1 MSETSGDTP
10 AMMGS
15 ETGVRLLDRL
25 ARLLAMLGGA
35 LAVCLALLV
44 STSITLRALGL
55 GGVRGDFEFV
65 QMGVALI
72 VFAFMPWSQVR
83 RGNVMVDSFT
93 TKLPKRFQAA
103 LDALWEVVFAAMMAL
118 IAWRLGAGAMEAAR
132 SSTTTMVLLLPIAP
146 AIAACA
152 LLAGFTALVALAM
165 AVVRLR
171 GGA

>member
-1 MSETSGDTP
+1 MSDTSGHTLDRTTP
-10 AMMGS
+10 

-25 ARLLAMLGGA
+25 ARLLAMLGGV

-72 VFAFMPWSQVR
+72 VFAFMPWSQAR

-93 TKLPKRFQAA
+93 TKLPLRFQVA

-118 IAWRLGAGAMEAAR
+118 IAWRLGAGAMEAAH

-171 GGA
+171 GSA

>member
-1 MSETSGDTP
+1 MSGTP
-10 AMMGS
+10 APAGS
-15 ETGVRLLDRL
+15 ETGLRLLDGL
-25 ARLLAMLGGA
+25 ARLLALFGGA

-44 STSITLRALGL
+44 SISITLRALGL

-72 VFAFMPWSQVR
+72 VFAFMPWCQAR

-93 TKLPKRFQAA
+93 TRLPPRFQAA

-118 IAWRLGAGAMEAAR
+118 IAWRLGAGALEAAR

-152 LLAGFTALVALAM
+152 ILAGFTALIALAM
-165 AVVRLR
+165 AIVRFR
-171 GGA
+171 GRA

>member
-1 MSETSGDTP
+1 VSGTP
-10 AMMGS
+10 APAGS
-15 ETGVRLLDRL
+15 ETGLRLLDGL
-25 ARLLAMLGGA
+25 ARLLALFGGA

-72 VFAFMPWSQVR
+72 VFAFMPWCQAR

-93 TKLPKRFQAA
+93 TRLPPRFQAA
-103 LDALWEVVFAAMMAL
+103 LDALWEVVFAGMMAL
-118 IAWRLGAGAMEAAR
+118 IAWRLGAGALEAAR
-132 SSTTTMVLLLPIAP
+132 STTTTMVLLLPIAP

-152 LLAGFTALVALAM
+152 ILAGFTALIALAM
-165 AVVRLR
+165 AIVRFR
-171 GGA
+171 GRA

>member
-1 MSETSGDTP
+1 VSGTP
-10 AMMGS
+10 APAGS
-15 ETGVRLLDRL
+15 ETGLRLLDGL
-25 ARLLAMLGGA
+25 ARLLALFGGA

-72 VFAFMPWSQVR
+72 VFAFMPWCQAR

-93 TKLPKRFQAA
+93 TRLPPRFQAA
-103 LDALWEVVFAAMMAL
+103 LDALWEVVFAGMMAL
-118 IAWRLGAGAMEAAR
+118 IAWRLGAGALEAAR

-152 LLAGFTALVALAM
+152 ILAGFTALIAFAM
-165 AVVRLR
+165 AIVRFR
-171 GGA
+171 GRA

>member
-1 MSETSGDTP
+1 MSDNPG
-10 AMMGS
+10 AAAS
-15 ETGVRLLDRL
+15 ETGLRLLDRL
-25 ARLLAMLGGA
+25 ARLLALLGGA

-72 VFAFMPWSQVR
+72 VFAFMPWCQAR

-93 TKLPKRFQAA
+93 TKLPPRFQAA
-103 LDALWEVVFAAMMAL
+103 LDAIWEVVFAAMMAL
-118 IAWRLGAGAMEAAR
+118 IAWRLGAGALEAAR

-152 LLAGFTALVALAM
+152 ILAGFTALVALAM
-165 AVVRLR
+165 ALVRFR
-171 GGA
+171 DRA

>member
-1 MSETSGDTP
+1 VSGTP
-10 AMMGS
+10 APAGS
-15 ETGVRLLDRL
+15 ETGLRLLDGL
-25 ARLLAMLGGA
+25 ARLLALFGGA

-44 STSITLRALGL
+44 SISITLRALGL

-72 VFAFMPWSQVR
+72 VFAFMPWCQAR

-93 TKLPKRFQAA
+93 TRLPPRFQAA
-103 LDALWEVVFAAMMAL
+103 LDALWEVVFAGMMAL
-118 IAWRLGAGAMEAAR
+118 IAWRLSAGALEAAR

-152 LLAGFTALVALAM
+152 ILAGFTALIALAM
-165 AVVRLR
+165 AIVRFR
-171 GGA
+171 GRA

>member
-1 MSETSGDTP
+1 MSETSGSTLDQTT
-10 AMMGS
+10 S

-25 ARLLAMLGGA
+25 ARLLALLGGA

-44 STSITLRALGL
+44 STSITLRAFGL

-72 VFAFMPWSQVR
+72 VFAFMPWSQAR
-83 RGNVMVDSFT
+83 RGKVMVDSFT
-93 TKLPKRFQAA
+93 TRLPPRFQAA

-118 IAWRLGAGAMEAAR
+118 IAWRLGVGAMEAAI
-132 SSTTTMVLLLPIAP
+132 SATTTMVLLLPIAP

-165 AVVRLR
+165 AIARLKDR
-171 GGA
+171 A

>member
-1 MSETSGDTP
+1 VSGTP
-10 AMMGS
+10 APAGS
-15 ETGVRLLDRL
+15 ETGLRLLDGL
-25 ARLLAMLGGA
+25 ARLLALFGGA

-44 STSITLRALGL
+44 SISITLRALGL

-72 VFAFMPWSQVR
+72 VFAFMPWCQAR

-93 TKLPKRFQAA
+93 TRLPPRFQAA
-103 LDALWEVVFAAMMAL
+103 LDAVWEVVFAGMMAL
-118 IAWRLGAGAMEAAR
+118 IAWRLGAGALEAAR

-152 LLAGFTALVALAM
+152 ILAGFTALIALAM
-165 AVVRLR
+165 AIVRFR
-171 GGA
+171 GRA

>member
-1 MSETSGDTP
+1 MSGTP
-10 AMMGS
+10 APAGS
-15 ETGVRLLDRL
+15 ETGLRLLDGL
-25 ARLLAMLGGA
+25 ARLLALFGGA

-44 STSITLRALGL
+44 SISITWRALGL

-72 VFAFMPWSQVR
+72 VFAFMPWCQAR

-93 TKLPKRFQAA
+93 TRLPPRFQAA
-103 LDALWEVVFAAMMAL
+103 LDALWEVVFAGMMAL
-118 IAWRLGAGAMEAAR
+118 IAWRLGAGALEAAR

-152 LLAGFTALVALAM
+152 ILAGFTALIALAM
-165 AVVRLR
+165 AIVRFR
-171 GGA
+171 GRA

>member
-1 MSETSGDTP
+1 VSGTP
-10 AMMGS
+10 APAGS
-15 ETGVRLLDRL
+15 ETGLRLLDGL
-25 ARLLAMLGGA
+25 ARLLALFGGA

-44 STSITLRALGL
+44 SISITLRALGL

-72 VFAFMPWSQVR
+72 VFAFMPWCQAR

-93 TKLPKRFQAA
+93 TRLPPRFQAA
-103 LDALWEVVFAAMMAL
+103 LDALWEVVFAGMMAL
-118 IAWRLGAGAMEAAR
+118 IAWRLGAGALEAAR

-152 LLAGFTALVALAM
+152 ILAGFTALIALAM
-165 AVVRLR
+165 AIVRFR
-171 GGA
+171 GRG

>member
-1 MSETSGDTP
+1 
-10 AMMGS
+10 MGS

-55 GGVRGDFEFV
+55 GGLRGDFEFV

-72 VFAFMPWSQVR
+72 VFAFMPWCQAR

-93 TKLPKRFQAA
+93 TKLPPRFQAA
-103 LDALWEVVFAAMMAL
+103 LDALWEVVFAGMMAL
-118 IAWRLGAGAMEAAR
+118 IAWRLGAGALEASR

-152 LLAGFTALVALAM
+152 ALAGFTAIVALAM
-165 AVVRLR
+165 AAARLR
-171 GGA
+171 GRA

>member
-1 MSETSGDTP
+1 VSGTP
-10 AMMGS
+10 APAVS
-15 ETGVRLLDRL
+15 ETGLRLLDGL
-25 ARLLAMLGGA
+25 ARLLALFGGA

-44 STSITLRALGL
+44 SISITLRALGL

-72 VFAFMPWSQVR
+72 VFAFMPWCQAR

-93 TKLPKRFQAA
+93 TRLPPRFQAA
-103 LDALWEVVFAAMMAL
+103 LDALWEVVFAGMMAL
-118 IAWRLGAGAMEAAR
+118 IAWRLGAGALEAAR

-152 LLAGFTALVALAM
+152 ILAGFTALIALAM
-165 AVVRLR
+165 AIVRFR
-171 GGA
+171 GRA

>member
-1 MSETSGDTP
+1 VSGTP
-10 AMMGS
+10 APAGS
-15 ETGVRLLDRL
+15 ETGLRLLDGL
-25 ARLLAMLGGA
+25 ARLLALFGGA

-44 STSITLRALGL
+44 SISITLRALGL

-72 VFAFMPWSQVR
+72 VFAFMPWCQAR

-93 TKLPKRFQAA
+93 TRLPPRFQAA
-103 LDALWEVVFAAMMAL
+103 LDALWDVVFAGMMAL
-118 IAWRLGAGAMEAAR
+118 IAWRLGAGALEAAR

-152 LLAGFTALVALAM
+152 ILAGFTALIALAM
-165 AVVRLR
+165 AIVRFR
-171 GGA
+171 GRA

>member
-1 MSETSGDTP
+1 MSGTP
-10 AMMGS
+10 APAGS
-15 ETGVRLLDRL
+15 ETGLRLLDGL
-25 ARLLAMLGGA
+25 ARLLALFGGA

-72 VFAFMPWSQVR
+72 VFAFMPWCQAR

-93 TKLPKRFQAA
+93 TRLPPRFQAA
-103 LDALWEVVFAAMMAL
+103 LDALWEVVFAGMMAL
-118 IAWRLGAGAMEAAR
+118 IAWRLGAGALEAAR

-152 LLAGFTALVALAM
+152 ILAGFTALIALAM
-165 AVVRLR
+165 AIVRFR
-171 GGA
+171 GRA

>member
-1 MSETSGDTP
+1 VSGTP
-10 AMMGS
+10 APAGS
-15 ETGVRLLDRL
+15 ETGLRLLDGL
-25 ARLLAMLGGA
+25 ARLLALFGGA

-44 STSITLRALGL
+44 SISITLRALGL

-72 VFAFMPWSQVR
+72 VFAFMPWCQAR

-93 TKLPKRFQAA
+93 TRLPPRFQAA
-103 LDALWEVVFAAMMAL
+103 LDALWEVVFAGMMAL
-118 IAWRLGAGAMEAAR
+118 IAWRLGAGALEAAR

-152 LLAGFTALVALAM
+152 ILAGFTALIALAM
-165 AVVRLR
+165 AIVRFR
-171 GGA
+171 GRA

>member
-1 MSETSGDTP
+1 VSENSGGTLDR
-10 AMMGS
+10 AIS
-15 ETGVRLLDRL
+15 ETGVGLLDRL
-25 ARLLAMLGGA
+25 ARLLALLGGA

-72 VFAFMPWSQVR
+72 VFAFMPWCQAR

-93 TKLPKRFQAA
+93 TKLPQRFQAT
-103 LDALWEVVFAAMMAL
+103 LDAVWEVVFAAMMAL
-118 IAWRLGAGAMEAAR
+118 IAWRLGAGAMDAAK
-132 SSTTTMVLLLPIAP
+132 SATTTMVLLLPIAP

-152 LLAGFTALVALAM
+152 ALAGFTALVALAM
-165 AVVRLR
+165 AMARLR
-171 GGA
+171 GSA

>member
-1 MSETSGDTP
+1 MSGTP
-10 AMMGS
+10 APAGS
-15 ETGVRLLDRL
+15 ETGLRLLDGL
-25 ARLLAMLGGA
+25 ARLLALFGGA

-44 STSITLRALGL
+44 SISITLRALGL

-72 VFAFMPWSQVR
+72 VFAFMPWCQAR

-93 TKLPKRFQAA
+93 TRLPPRFQAA
-103 LDALWEVVFAAMMAL
+103 LDALWEVVFAGMMAL
-118 IAWRLGAGAMEAAR
+118 IAWRLGAGALEAAR

-152 LLAGFTALVALAM
+152 FLAGFTALIALAM
-165 AVVRLR
+165 AIVRFR
-171 GGA
+171 GRA

>member
-1 MSETSGDTP
+1 MSGTP
-10 AMMGS
+10 APAGS
-15 ETGVRLLDRL
+15 ETGLRLLDGL
-25 ARLLAMLGGA
+25 ARLLALFGGA

-44 STSITLRALGL
+44 SISITLRALGL

-72 VFAFMPWSQVR
+72 VFAFMPWCQAR

-93 TKLPKRFQAA
+93 TRLPPRFQAA
-103 LDALWEVVFAAMMAL
+103 LDAVWEVVFAGMMAL
-118 IAWRLGAGAMEAAR
+118 IAWRLGAGALEAAR

-152 LLAGFTALVALAM
+152 ILAGFTALVALAM
-165 AVVRLR
+165 AILR
-171 GGA
+171 FRGRA

>member
-1 MSETSGDTP
+1 MSGTP
-10 AMMGS
+10 APAGS
-15 ETGVRLLDRL
+15 ETGLRLLDGL
-25 ARLLAMLGGA
+25 ARLLALFGGA

-44 STSITLRALGL
+44 SISITLRALGL

-72 VFAFMPWSQVR
+72 VFAFMPWCQAR

-93 TKLPKRFQAA
+93 TRLPPRFQAA
-103 LDALWEVVFAAMMAL
+103 LDAVWEVVFAAMMAL
-118 IAWRLGAGAMEAAR
+118 IAWRLGAGALEAAR

-152 LLAGFTALVALAM
+152 ILAGFTALIALAM
-165 AVVRLR
+165 AIVRFR
-171 GGA
+171 GRA

>member
-1 MSETSGDTP
+1 MSETSGGTLDQTT
-10 AMMGS
+10 S
-15 ETGVRLLDRL
+15 ETGLRLLDRL

-44 STSITLRALGL
+44 STSITLRAFGL

-72 VFAFMPWSQVR
+72 VFAFMPWSQAR

-93 TKLPKRFQAA
+93 SRLPPRFQAA
-103 LDALWEVVFAAMMAL
+103 LDALWEVVFAVMMAL
-118 IAWRLGAGAMEAAR
+118 IAWRLGVGALDAAK
-132 SSTTTMVLLLPIAP
+132 SATTTMVLLLPIAP

-165 AVVRLR
+165 AIARLKDR
-171 GGA
+171 A

>member
-72 VFAFMPWSQVR
+72 VFAFMPWSQAR

-132 SSTTTMVLLLPIAP
+132 SNTTTMVLLLPIAP

-171 GGA
+171 GSA